1 MIDIHCHLTFEDY
14 DKDRDDVI
22 RDAKKV
28 LKAVIISGVEPK
40 DAEKALNL
48 KSKYPDF
55 IHVSLGLHPVHVS
68 ELSDSQIDEYINF
81 VRKNREKIVG
91 IGEIGLDYHWVK
103 NQHEI
108 IRTKNV
114 FEKFLNLAED
124 LNLPVI
130 LHFRNAL
137 EEGFRIILDNK
148 VKKAV
153 FHCFTGKR
161 KLAREIVEK
170 GYYIS
175 VAPNIFRSK
184 DIKKAVK
191 DIPLEKILT
200 ETDSPFLAPGGGRN
214 IPQNVK
220 FVIEKIAEIKKID
233 SSEVGRNTTKN
244 AIEIFDLNI
253 NL

>member
-1 MIDIHCHLTFEDY
+1 MIDIHCHLTFKDY
-14 DKDRDDVI
+14 DRDRDDVI
-22 RDAKKV
+22 KDAEKA

-48 KSKYPDF
+48 KSKYPNF
-55 IHVSLGLHPVHVS
+55 IHVSLGLHPIHVS
-68 ELSDSQIDEYINF
+68 ELSDTQIDDYVHFI
-81 VRKNREKIVG
+81 RKNKEKIVG
-91 IGEIGLDYHWVK
+91 IGEVGLDYHWIKSQNEV
-103 NQHEI
+103 

-114 FEKFLNLAED
+114 FKKFLGLAED
-124 LNLPVI
+124 LDLPVI

-137 EEGFRIILDNK
+137 EDGFKIVLDNK
-148 VKKAV
+148 VEKAV

-161 KLAREIVEK
+161 KLAYEIAKK

-175 VAPNIFRSK
+175 VAPNIIKSK

-200 ETDSPFLAPGGGRN
+200 ETDSPFLAPDNRRN
-214 IPQNVK
+214 VPQNVK
-220 FVIEKIAEIKKID
+220 IVIEKIAEIKKA
-233 SSEVGRNTTKN
+233 SFFEVGEKTVKN
-244 AIEIFDLNI
+244 AVEVFNLNI